1 MKTFYKELFKMIKNN
16 AARFIAM
23 TLIIALGICFVT
35 GLGGMTPKVNDSINE
50 YYVNQNVPDIILKS
64 KNVTGFSE
72 EEITKL
78 DNYDFIN
85 DYYKLKMVD
94 IENETTRFYIYDFD
108 SSINKLTLLEGS
120 YPSNNN
126 EIVVE
131 QSSSKIIKRNI
142 GEKVSIY
149 NQEFTISGIVS
160 NPMII
165 SLQGDIHQI
174 SEEYLETIV
183 YFSSSYCLF
192 SNMIGYTDIYVKCN
206 NVSSYFASNYL
217 DTVDKNISSLEKDF
231 SKDSTSILSLNETL
245 SYGTLKGV
253 TDKIN
258 IITLIFPLFFIA
270 VVSLVCFT
278 NISRLLTEERRNIG
292 CLKSLGY
299 SSHSIIF
306 KYILFSLFCLLIGSI
321 VGLITGVIIL
331 PPMVYKAFETVFILP
346 TMTSKI
352 NMSLGIYSTLG
363 MIISILV
370 ITFIVSY
377 NEVKEIPASLFLQKS
392 LKPGKKILL
401 EKITFLWNKLS
412 FKYKSTLR
420 NVFRFKGRLYMIV
433 ISITGATILVMAGL
447 GLYDVSSK
455 GFSVGDFKLEN
466 TDAIKLIAIA
476 IIIFAMSL
484 SILVLYNITAMNI
497 GERKRDIATLEVLG
511 YLNHE
516 VNGFIYREIFVMSII
531 GIIIGIPLG
540 ILFLYFVFTLLDF
553 GGIQDIKITSYFLAF
568 FISFIFVV
576 IVTLITKHKIKAV
589 DMNESLKSVE

>member
-35 GLGGMTPKVNDSINE
+35 GLGGMTPKVTDSINE

-64 KNVTGFSE
+64 KSTTGFSE
-72 EEITKL
+72 EEINKL
-78 DNYDFIN
+78 NSYDFIE
-85 DYYKLKMVD
+85 DYYTLKMVD

-108 SSINKLTLLEGS
+108 SSINKLTLLEGH
-120 YPSNNN
+120 YPSNTS

-131 QSSSKIIKRNI
+131 QSSSNIIKRNI
-142 GEKVSIY
+142 GEKLSIY
-149 NQEFTISGIVS
+149 NQEFTISGIVA

-174 SEEYLETIV
+174 NEEYLETIV

-217 DTVDKNISSLEKDF
+217 DTIDKNINLLESDF
-231 SKDSTSILSLNETL
+231 SKDSVSILSLNETL

-299 SSHSIIF
+299 STRSIIF

-352 NMSLGIYSTLG
+352 NMSLGLYSTLG

-553 GGIQDIKITSYFLAF
+553 GGVQDIKITSYFLAF

-576 IVTLITKHKIKAV
+576 IVTLITKHKIKEV